1 VAEAMASGAAPAINA
16 WPGAASVYPA
26 EFVCDGAAAM
36 AGKLV
41 ALQAE
46 IDAGGGEAL
55 RARVAEAARP
65 FDLGHTVEHL
75 TRLLLACGREE
86 KTGRDLRA
94 DTG

>member
-1 VAEAMASGAAPAINA
+1 MVVTSNLAPPAINA

-26 EFVCDGAAAM
+26 EFVCEGAAAM
-36 AGKLV
+36 AEKLL

-46 IDAGGGEAL
+46 IDAGGGAAL

-75 TRLLLACGREE
+75 TRLFLARGEE
-86 KTGRDLRA
+86 EGTGSLLRA
-94 DTG
+94 ETG